1 MEYGTAFRFAVN
13 NIFSSGEVSSGII
26 ALGNGL
32 SLENNNTFNRSLI
45 VKVDGDEVE
54 IPVIAREHF
63 EKIIFDGIRH
73 SSVEKIKTIILP
85 LYENSIPQNRRT
97 FDSFMRQFFSASYDN
112 RLIKITSNKDE
123 VYYGGR
129 GLIFDYRY
137 NPLILCTLRAKRVLE
152 EEGDRF
158 PQMVYYRP
166 VIYVSPKVF
175 EESDRLINKGIIKK
189 LIPYCV
195 NRERAFPSL
204 THGFRSIPEDRKAMV
219 VIDKLDRFFIKPI
232 APKPQNDIEESL
244 NECLVDNIED
254 ILAMI

>member
-13 NIFSSGEVSSGII
+13 NIFSSGEVSSGIG

-63 EKIIFDGIRH
+63 EEIISNGIWN

-85 LYENSIPQNRRT
+85 LYENSTPQNRRT
-97 FDSFMRQFFSASYDN
+97 FDSFMRQFFSTSYNN
-112 RLIKITSNKDE
+112 RLIKITSHKGE

-152 EEGDRF
+152 EGNIH

-166 VIYVSPKVF
+166 VIYVSPTVF
-175 EESDRLINKGIIKK
+175 EESDRLVNKGIIKK

-195 NRERAFPSL
+195 NRGIVFPSSRYD
-204 THGFRSIPEDRKAMV
+204 FRSIPEDNKAMV
-219 VIDKLDRFFIKPI
+219 IVDKLDGFFIKPI

-254 ILAMI
+254 ILQMI

>member
-13 NIFSSGEVSSGII
+13 NIFSSDEVSIGIS

-63 EKIIFDGIRH
+63 EGIISNGIWY
-73 SSVEKIKTIILP
+73 SSVKKIKTIILP

-97 FDSFMRQFFSASYDN
+97 FDSFMRQFFSTSYDN
-112 RLIKITSNKDE
+112 RLIKVTSNKGE

-152 EEGDRF
+152 EGNIH

-166 VIYVSPKVF
+166 VIYVSPTVF
-175 EESDRLINKGIIKK
+175 EESDRLVNKGIIKK

-195 NRERAFPSL
+195 NRGIVFPSSRY
-204 THGFRSIPEDRKAMV
+204 GFRSIPEDNKAMV
-219 VIDKLDRFFIKPI
+219 IVDKLDRFFIKPI

-254 ILAMI
+254 ILQMI

>member
-1 MEYGTAFRFAVN
+1 MEYGTAFIHAVN
-13 NIFSSGEVSSGII
+13 NIFSSGEVSGNIT

-32 SLENNNTFNRSLI
+32 SLENNNIFNRSLI

-63 EKIIFDGIRH
+63 ERIIFDGIRC

-85 LYENSIPQNRRT
+85 LYENSIPQDRRT
-97 FDSFMRQFFSASYDN
+97 FDSFMRQFFSMSYDS
-112 RLIKITSNKDE
+112 RLIKITSNKGE

-129 GLIFDYRY
+129 GLIFDYKY
-137 NPLILCTLRAKRVLE
+137 NPMILCTLRAKRVLE
-152 EEGDRF
+152 ERGDRF

-195 NRERAFPSL
+195 NRNILFPSPRQ
-204 THGFRSIPEDRKAMV
+204 GFKSIPEDSKAMV
-219 VIDKLDRFFIKPI
+219 IVDKLDRFFIKPI

-244 NECLVDNIED
+244 NECLIDNIED
-254 ILAMI
+254 ILQMI

>member
-1 MEYGTAFRFAVN
+1 MEYSTAFRFAVN
-13 NIFSSGEVSSGII
+13 NIFSSGEASSSII

-45 VKVDGDEVE
+45 VKVDSDEVE

-63 EKIIFDGIRH
+63 EKIIFNGISH
-73 SSVEKIKTIILP
+73 SSIEKIKTIILP
-85 LYENSIPQNRRT
+85 LYENSIPQDRRT
-97 FDSFMRQFFSASYDN
+97 FDSFMRQFFSTSYNN
-112 RLIKITSNKDE
+112 RLIKITSNKGE

-137 NPLILCTLRAKRVLE
+137 NPLILCTLRAKRVLK
-152 EEGDRF
+152 EGNIY
-158 PQMVYYRP
+158 PQMVYCRP

-195 NRERAFPSL
+195 NREMRFPSPM
-204 THGFRSIPEDRKAMV
+204 HGFRSIPEDSKAMV
-219 VIDKLDRFFIKPI
+219 IVDKLDRFFIKPI

-254 ILAMI
+254 ILQMI

>member
-1 MEYGTAFRFAVN
+1 MEYGTAFRHAVN
-13 NIFSSGEVSSGII
+13 NIFSSDESCSSII
-26 ALGNGL
+26 TLDNGL

-45 VKVDGDEVE
+45 VKVDSDEVE
-54 IPVIAREHF
+54 IPVIARAHF
-63 EKIIFDGIRH
+63 EDTIYSSFRD

-85 LYENSIPQNRRT
+85 LYENSIPQDRKT
-97 FDSFMRQFFSASYDN
+97 FDSFMRQFFSMSYDS

-137 NPLILCTLRAKRVLE
+137 NPLILCTLRARKVLNGRDIE
-152 EEGDRF
+152 I
-158 PQMVYYRP
+158 VYYRP
-166 VIYVSPKVF
+166 VIYVSPIVF

-189 LIPYCV
+189 LIPYYV
-195 NRERAFPSL
+195 NRNIIFPSSR
-204 THGFRSIPEDRKAMV
+204 HGFRSIPEDNKAMV
-219 VIDKLDRFFIKPI
+219 IVDKLDRFFIKPI